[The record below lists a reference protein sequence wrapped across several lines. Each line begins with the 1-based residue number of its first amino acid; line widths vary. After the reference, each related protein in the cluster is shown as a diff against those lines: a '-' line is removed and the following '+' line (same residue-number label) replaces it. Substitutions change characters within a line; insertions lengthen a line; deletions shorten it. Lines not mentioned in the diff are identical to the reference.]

1 LGGIRLST
9 VYVGGATG
17 FALAGAATGGRDD
30 FERPAGGEEVRDGA
44 ADGERRA
51 GLGIFHSTENER
63 SPMGGRHR
71 PGQFERARVALSRG
85 TRQRP
90 LRVP

>member
-1 LGGIRLST
+1 M
-9 VYVGGATG
+9 
-17 FALAGAATGGRDD
+17 GGRDD
-30 FERPAGGEEVRDGA
+30 FERPAAWGLGVSLSETGEEVRDGA

-71 PGQFERARVALSRG
+71 RG
-85 TRQRP
+85 NSSAHG
-90 LRVP
+90 